1 MHMMNSGVFCRKEF
15 RGTRAPGSPFSKS
28 VREGKPLTEGELIA
42 FFEDLHR
49 HPELALEEERT
60 TALLRNALEEAGI
73 AVYPSGLPTGL
84 IAVIEGTAP
93 GRVIG
98 LRADMD
104 ALPVQEESGLP
115 YASEIPGKM
124 HACGHD
130 FHAACMLG
138 AALLLKE
145 RENELRG
152 TVKIV
157 FQPAEEISGGGH
169 VIAPQEILQDV
180 EEFYAGHTY
189 PAFPA
194 GTLGVKP
201 GPVMAAPDA
210 FTIRIH
216 GKGAHAGDPHQG
228 VDPIPAA
235 AAIVLSAQ
243 TIISRAKNA
252 FEPAVLS
259 FAHFQAGTTWNIIP
273 EEALLEGTVRTLN
286 QELRKSIRT
295 RLNALTES
303 IALAHGCTA
312 DIQWMIGPDP
322 VINDERLCREAAK
335 VAQELGFTV
344 KQQDDTMI
352 GEDFSEY
359 LKICP
364 GVFIR
369 VGTGGQYTNHHPRF
383 TVDPA
388 ALWPAA
394 HFFAELALQR
404 ACEDRS

>member
-1 MHMMNSGVFCRKEF
+1 M
-15 RGTRAPGSPFSKS
+15 
-28 VREGKPLTEGELIA
+28 TEGELIA

-84 IAVIEGTAP
+84 IAVIKGALP

-169 VIAPQEILQDV
+169 VIAPQEIL
-180 EEFYAGHTY
+180 
-189 PAFPA
+189 
-194 GTLGVKP
+194 
-201 GPVMAAPDA
+201 
-210 FTIRIH
+210 
-216 GKGAHAGDPHQG
+216 
-228 VDPIPAA
+228 
-235 AAIVLSAQ
+235 
-243 TIISRAKNA
+243 
-252 FEPAVLS
+252 
-259 FAHFQAGTTWNIIP
+259 
-273 EEALLEGTVRTLN
+273 
-286 QELRKSIRT
+286 
-295 RLNALTES
+295 
-303 IALAHGCTA
+303 
-312 DIQWMIGPDP
+312 
-322 VINDERLCREAAK
+322 
-335 VAQELGFTV
+335 
-344 KQQDDTMI
+344 
-352 GEDFSEY
+352 
-359 LKICP
+359 
-364 GVFIR
+364 
-369 VGTGGQYTNHHPRF
+369 
-383 TVDPA
+383 
-388 ALWPAA
+388 
-394 HFFAELALQR
+394 
-404 ACEDRS
+404 